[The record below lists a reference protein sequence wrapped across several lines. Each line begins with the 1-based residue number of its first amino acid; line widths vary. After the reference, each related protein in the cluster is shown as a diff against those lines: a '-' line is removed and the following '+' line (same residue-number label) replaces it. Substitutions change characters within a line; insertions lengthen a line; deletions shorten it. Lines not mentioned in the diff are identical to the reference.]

1 MRTDHEPES
10 EGMQPSF
17 NQEGWSGYRLL
28 GLRPHDSGVYPAVL
42 AASESIGDSAD
53 GFESA
58 CHFPDFDAAPTTI
71 QAPWWISI
79 LKAGLAV
86 VVIYMLVYLLTMSI
100 LLGNPEP

>member
-1 MRTDHEPES
+1 MRADHEPQPA
-10 EGMQPSF
+10 GMQPSS
-17 NQEGWSGYRLL
+17 NSEGWSSYHLL
-28 GLRPHDSGVYPAVL
+28 GLRSHDSGIYPPVL
-42 AASESIGDSAD
+42 AASESIGDSSD

-86 VVIYMLVYLLTMSI
+86 CVIYMLVYLLTMSI